1 MPDKTIS
8 FLSAIVGGCVVTY
21 IALVI
26 VTVTFAA
33 VQTDLALSVRDT
45 ETEIGMIE
53 TSYYEQVGALAAVD
67 PSTMNLHKPHAVTYA
82 TLAQAPSLS
91 LR

>member
-1 MPDKTIS
+1 M
-8 FLSAIVGGCVVTY
+8 Y
-21 IALVI
+21 IGLVI

-33 VQTDLALSVRDT
+33 IQTDLALAVRDT

-53 TSYYEQVGALAAVD
+53 TQYYVQVGALAAVD
-67 PSTMNLHKPHAVTYA
+67 PASLDLRKPSVVTYA

>member
-1 MPDKTIS
+1 MPDRTIS
-8 FLSAIVGGCVVTY
+8 FLSLVAGGCVVVY

-33 VQTDLALSVRDT
+33 IQTDLELSVRDA

-67 PSTMNLHKPHAVTYA
+67 PATMNLRKPSGVTYA

>member
-1 MPDKTIS
+1 MPDRTIS
-8 FLSAIVGGCVVTY
+8 FLSLVAGGCVTVY

-45 ETEIGMIE
+45 ETEISMIE
-53 TSYYEQVGALAAVD
+53 TRYYQQVGELAAVD
-67 PSTMNLHKPHAVTYA
+67 PATLNLGKPSVVTYA